1 MHYLNYYFMKLNES
15 SKSFEE
21 NYILPNVKLRN
32 NSSNFNKYDNHVE
45 SSKKKLNNSKSL
57 IGEIKQLL
65 KDMKKS
71 PIRTTNFSIILYLV
85 EKNYKRLPVESI
97 IKILENDF
105 SKKPQMFINTTKNQP
120 FEDERKFINS
130 LNCSIRRNKSFKIET
145 VKEKKYISLN
155 EIHALEYLKKMY
167 GKYTR
172 KNVDNDITSLT
183 SFESKKSQLDKKP
196 NIINKK
202 AKLIGNKTLRNQ
214 LISDDES
221 ENEDED
227 EESFISNI
235 KPSYTKL
242 NLNETNSKKSRSTS
256 RRRGRNI
263 RKEDI
268 WDKKSNHSSIICHNK
283 NDSFSSL
290 EFDNFLSSLEKTT
303 QIYSLFLE
311 KFNEIK
317 SLLQEKEKALEKYNN
332 SKDNLEMHK
341 KEISPLM
348 EIMTLKLGMIHSYK
362 SSKYYDQ
369 ILKGCKYM
377 VPKYKNLFDNA
388 VKEIKNIY
396 SLEKEI
402 NAKREQISIKIK
414 EINEIEDGGVK
425 GNISIMEIKEDI
437 KKWMKKLINENK
449 NINEINNDNIN
460 DISNIE
466 ELENQFNNYINEINH
481 EKGEEE

>member
-1 MHYLNYYFMKLNES
+1 MKLNES

-21 NYILPNVKLRN
+21 NYILPNVKLRK

-45 SSKKKLNNSKSL
+45 SSKKKLNNSKNL
-57 IGEIKQLL
+57 IGEIRQLL

-71 PIRTTNFSIILYLV
+71 PIRTTNFSIILYLD
-85 EKNYKRLPVESI
+85 ENKYKRLSVEE
-97 IKILENDF
+97 IKEKLKRDF
-105 SKKPQMFINTTKNQP
+105 KEKPQMLINTTKNKP
-120 FEDERKFINS
+120 FESVRKIINS
-130 LNCSIRRNKSFKIET
+130 LNSSITRNKSFKIET
-145 VKEKKYISLN
+145 VKKIKYISLN
-155 EIHALEYLKKMY
+155 EIQALEYLKKMY

-172 KNVDNDITSLT
+172 KNGDNDITSLT
-183 SFESKKSQLDKKP
+183 SFESKKSKLDKKE
-196 NIINKK
+196 NIINEKE
-202 AKLIGNKTLRNQ
+202 KLIGNKTLRSH

-221 ENEDED
+221 GKEDED

-369 ILKGCKYM
+369 ILRGCKYM

>member
-1 MHYLNYYFMKLNES
+1 
-15 SKSFEE
+15 
-21 NYILPNVKLRN
+21 
-32 NSSNFNKYDNHVE
+32 
-45 SSKKKLNNSKSL
+45 
-57 IGEIKQLL
+57 
-65 KDMKKS
+65 MKKS

-97 IKILENDF
+97 IEKLEIDF

-172 KNVDNDITSLT
+172 KNGDNDITSLT
-183 SFESKKSQLDKKP
+183 SFESKKSKLDKKP
-196 NIINKK
+196 NIINEK

-214 LISDDES
+214 LISDDEN
-221 ENEDED
+221 ENEGEDED

-242 NLNETNSKKSRSTS
+242 NLNETNSKKSYSTS

-268 WDKKSNHSSIICHNK
+268 WDKKSNHSSIIFHNK

-290 EFDNFLSSLEKTT
+290 EFDNFLSSLKETT
-303 QIYSLFLE
+303 QIYSLFFN

-317 SLLQEKEKALEKYNN
+317 SLLKRKEKAIEKYNN
-332 SKDNLEMHK
+332 LKVNIEMYK
-341 KEISPLM
+341 KEISTLM
-348 EIMTLKLGMIHSYK
+348 EVMTLKLGIIHSNK

-369 ILKGCKYM
+369 ILKGCKTM
-377 VPKYKNLFDNA
+377 APKYKNLSDNA

-402 NAKREQISIKIK
+402 NTKREQISKSIK
-414 EINEIEDGGVK
+414 EINEIENGVEK
-425 GNISIMEIKEDI
+425 GNIIIEGIKVDI
-437 KKWMKKLINENK
+437 KNWKKKLINENK
-449 NINEINNDNIN
+449 NINEIKNDYIN
-460 DISNIE
+460 GINNIE
-466 ELENQFNNYINEINH
+466 ELENQFNNFINEINH

>member
-1 MHYLNYYFMKLNES
+1 MKLNES

-21 NYILPNVKLRN
+21 NFILPNVKLRN

-45 SSKKKLNNSKSL
+45 SSKKKLNNSKNL
-57 IGEIKQLL
+57 IGEIRQLL

-71 PIRTTNFSIILYLV
+71 PIRTTNFSIILYLD
-85 EKNYKRLPVESI
+85 ENKYKRLSVEE
-97 IKILENDF
+97 IKEKLKRDF
-105 SKKPQMFINTTKNQP
+105 KEKPQMLINTTKNKP
-120 FEDERKFINS
+120 FESVRKIINS
-130 LNCSIRRNKSFKIET
+130 LNSSITRNKSFKIET
-145 VKEKKYISLN
+145 VKKIKYISLN
-155 EIHALEYLKKMY
+155 EIQALEYLKKMY

-172 KNVDNDITSLT
+172 KNGDNDITSLT

-242 NLNETNSKKSRSTS
+242 NLNETNNKKSRSTS

-402 NAKREQISIKIK
+402 KAKREQISIKIK
-414 EINEIEDGGVK
+414 EINEIEAGGVK